1 MSERAMVTMPK
12 SAATMAD
19 HLTAKPPDGHGLA
32 DAADMSMSDLTK
44 KHDAMHADG
53 AKHVHPFTAASARS
67 ALPGLPLA
75 VRRAREER
83 VVMLDDLE
91 VRAADEGQAA
101 RIIGHPV
108 VYNRWSE
115 DLGGFREKVI
125 PGALTKTLLESD
137 IRVLFNHDPN
147 FVLGRNKSGTAT
159 FLDQAQSLRMEVTPP
174 DTQTVRDM
182 VLEPMRRGDV
192 NQMSFAFRVAGP
204 AFIREKAGDT
214 IPAGTGEVWN
224 VDYTE
229 RELHSLQLFDA
240 SVVTFPA
247 YVQTDAQVRSAF
259 TEAGLDFDAL
269 TAFVARAQRGLTP
282 TSSDRDLVEG
292 SLAVLRSFLPPEP
305 EPVTATT
312 QAEAGR
318 SLAHF
323 RALLELEAATI

>member
-1 MSERAMVTMPK
+1 MNEDRAMVDMPTD
-12 SAATMAD
+12 AAGMEK
-19 HLTAKPPDGHGLA
+19 HLDAEPPDGHGM
-32 DAADMSMSDLTK
+32 DVTDTSMSDMTATHAAAHK
-44 KHDAMHADG
+44 AGAGSKHL
-53 AKHVHPFTAASARS
+53 HPFAKPRS
-67 ALPGLPLA
+67 LPLPA
-75 VRRAREER
+75 RRAREER
-83 VVMLDDLE
+83 IFTLDSIE
-91 VRAADEGQAA
+91 VRADEGKPT

-115 DLGGFREKVI
+115 DLGGFREKVM

-137 IRVLFNHDPN
+137 IRILFNHDPN
-147 FVLGRNKSGTAT
+147 YVLGRNRSGTAT
-159 FLDQAQSLRMEVTPP
+159 FTDQAKALRMDVTPP

-204 AFIREKAGDT
+204 SFIREKPGET
-214 IPAGTGEVWN
+214 IPSGTGEVWN
-224 VDYTE
+224 ADYTE

-259 TEAGLDFDAL
+259 ADAGLDFDAL
-269 TAFVARAQRGLTP
+269 TAFVARTQRGLSP

-292 SLAVLRSFLPPEP
+292 SLAVLRSFIPAPEP
-305 EPVTATT
+305 EPETVTTLATP
-312 QAEAGR
+312 EAGR

-323 RALLELEAATI
+323 KALLELEAASI